1 MAQSKDGLGDRMKRY
16 EMLWRRQFVPRL
28 PLIVRVD
35 GKAFHTLTRDLNRPF
50 DANFGS
56 AMHAVAL
63 ALCKEIPGAMLAYTQ
78 SDEISVLVR
87 DDQSLTTQAWFD
99 KEADKIVSVTAGIA
113 SAEMTAHLGSG
124 VRAVFDSRAFVLPR
138 EEVVNYFIWRQ
149 QDATRNSVSM
159 ASHAEL
165 TKKLGKTQA
174 QDTLHNKSWAEQ
186 QEVLFATCG
195 INWNDYP
202 AMWKRGVCVVPG
214 YEERSGQNG
223 PILRRIWEIDKEIPT
238 FTANRSYIARFIQD
252 MESAENR
259 ENEPD

>member
-1 MAQSKDGLGDRMKRY
+1 MANQSKDGLGDRMKHY
-16 EMLWRRQFVPRL
+16 EMVWRRQFVPRL

-35 GKAFHTLTRDLNRPF
+35 GKAFHTLTRNLNRPF
-50 DANFGS
+50 DESFGS
-56 AMHAVAL
+56 AMHGVAL
-63 ALCKEIPGAMLAYTQ
+63 ALCKEVAGAMMAYTQ
-78 SDEISVLVR
+78 SDEISLLVR

-113 SAEMTAHLGSG
+113 SAEMTAQLGNG

-165 TKKLGKTQA
+165 VKKVGKTEAQA
-174 QDTLHNKSWAEQ
+174 KLHGKSWAEQ
-186 QEVLFATCG
+186 QEILFADCG

-202 AMWKRGVCVVPG
+202 AMWKRGVCIVPG
-214 YEERSGQNG
+214 LEERAGQNG
-223 PILRRIWEIDKEIPT
+223 TVLRRVWETDKEIPT
-238 FTANRSYIARFIQD
+238 FTANRNYIERFVWD
-252 MESAENR
+252 APDEKESE
-259 ENEPD
+259 